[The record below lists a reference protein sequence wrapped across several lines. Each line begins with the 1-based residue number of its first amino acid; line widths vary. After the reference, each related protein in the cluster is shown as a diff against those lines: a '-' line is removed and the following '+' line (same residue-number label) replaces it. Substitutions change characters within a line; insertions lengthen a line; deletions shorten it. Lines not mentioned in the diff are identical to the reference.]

1 MKCLSVF
8 LSFYLF
14 SISYS
19 QDIKVYFNQ
28 SVDNT
33 VSIYTDAQTSSNLA
47 DTICKYI
54 DMAENEL
61 DIALWDNGNDQIVD
75 CINEAFNRGVQVRYI
90 TSSNAL
96 NSGLS
101 NLNAS
106 IPVLERNSGV
116 SSDVMHNKFVI
127 IDENYLFTGSMN
139 FNDGAINDDYNNLI
153 LIHNPSMCINYRVEF
168 EEMWGGAG
176 VNYNLT
182 ESKFGIDKT
191 DNTIH
196 QITIGGV
203 DVESYFSPTD
213 QTTLH
218 IIEEI
223 DAADYTL
230 DIAMFTFINND
241 ISDAVIAAHDRGVEV
256 RCIIENENY
265 IGSEFNNL
273 VSAGIPTLSH
283 DGVAFDFHH
292 KYCIIDAK
300 HVDSNPTV
308 ISGSHNWTN
317 SAEEEYDENTL
328 IIHNPLISWQY
339 LEEFSARWG
348 ELGGLLDENEILSTA
363 SDIKVLALNNQVQI
377 VNTGEA
383 STLQIVSVEGKIIYS
398 LEIGNNESE
407 IIQLPAGIYFL
418 VNSSGTEKIKFV
430 ISN

>member
-1 MKCLSVF
+1 MKYLSVLF
-8 LSFYLF
+8 NIHLF

-28 SVDNT
+28 SVDNSA
-33 VSIYTDAQTSSNLA
+33 SIYTDAQTSSNLA

-54 DMAENEL
+54 DMAENKL
-61 DIALWDNGNDQIVD
+61 DIAVWDNGNNQIID
-75 CINEAFNRGVQVRYI
+75 CINEAYNRGVQVRYI

-101 NLNAS
+101 NLNSA

-127 IDENYLFTGSMN
+127 IDELYLITGSMN
-139 FNDGAINDDYNNLI
+139 FNEGAIQDDYNNLV
-153 LIHNPSMCINYRVEF
+153 LIHNPSMCMNYRTEF
-168 EEMWGGAG
+168 EEMWGGSVA
-176 VNYNLT
+176 NYNSA

-273 VSAGIPTLSH
+273 VNAGIPTLSH
-283 DGVAFDFHH
+283 DGVPFDFHH

-308 ISGSHNWTN
+308 ITGSHNWTN

-339 LEEFSARWG
+339 LEEFSERWG
-348 ELGGLLDENEILSTA
+348 ELGGLLDENEIQNSV
-363 SDIKVLALNNQVQI
+363 SEIKVVPLINQVQI
-377 VNTGEA
+377 ENTGAA
-383 STLQIVSVEGKIIYS
+383 STLQIVSADGKIIYS
-398 LEIGNNESE
+398 LEIGNNETE

-418 VNSSGTEKIKFV
+418 VNTTGTEKIKFV
-430 ISN
+430 TPN